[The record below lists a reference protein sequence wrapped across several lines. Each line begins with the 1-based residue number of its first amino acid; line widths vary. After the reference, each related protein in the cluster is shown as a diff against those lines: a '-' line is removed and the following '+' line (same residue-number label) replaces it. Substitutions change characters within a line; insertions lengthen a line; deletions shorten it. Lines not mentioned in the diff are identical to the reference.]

1 METVIVE
8 REFDEPQAVE
18 MLAKREQGSAWC
30 LEMHRVRP
38 LHSYVSRDGR
48 RMICVYEAPDADAV
62 RRVQETAGMPFDAV
76 WSADLFPDG
85 AG

>member
-18 MLAKREQGSAWC
+18 LLAQLEAGVSWC

-48 RMICVYEAPDADAV
+48 RMICVYEAPDAEAV
-62 RRVQETAGMPFDAV
+62 RRVQETAKMPFRAV
-76 WSADLFPDG
+76 WSADLFPDPDG
-85 AG
+85 